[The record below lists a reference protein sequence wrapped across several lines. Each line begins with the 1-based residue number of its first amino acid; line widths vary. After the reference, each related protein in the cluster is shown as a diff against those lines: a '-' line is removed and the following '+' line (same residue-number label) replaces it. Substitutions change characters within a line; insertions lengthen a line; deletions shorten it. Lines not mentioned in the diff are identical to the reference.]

1 MSGSSGEEE
10 ENYWPGYV
18 DALTTMVMVLVF
30 VMMLLAVVVFSLSQ
44 NVSKVLI
51 EQIVKVVDP
60 NAKFDPNATAE
71 QMTAQ
76 LIEKIKLGGPPPPNT
91 NRPTD
96 APPGPPI
103 NATAVPETKISA
115 NEVEDAPETK
125 EIKAMSAPAML
136 TLIFPKRTT
145 KLDEKTAAEV
155 DSFAK
160 GSENVASA
168 GSIDIHSVAS
178 PTSGSVSEARRLA
191 YYRGMLVRAQ
201 LAKSGVPQE
210 KIHLKIEIGTDE
222 KAEDTVKVYAK
233 P

>member
-60 NAKFDPNATAE
+60 TAKFDPNATAE
-71 QMTAQ
+71 QMTAK
-76 LIEKIKLGGPPPPNT
+76 LIEKIKTGAPPPPNT

-96 APPGPPI
+96 APPGPPVD
-103 NATAVPETKISA
+103 AKAVPETKMTAAEI
-115 NEVEDAPETK
+115 EDAPETT

-136 TLIFPKRTT
+136 TLVFPKRTT
-145 KLDEKTAAEV
+145 KLDEKTAADV
-155 DSFAK
+155 DTFAK
-160 GSENVASA
+160 GSDNVAGA
-168 GSIDIHSVAS
+168 GSIDIQSVAS
-178 PTSGSVSEARRLA
+178 PQSGSVSEARRLA
-191 YYRGMLVRAQ
+191 YYRGMLVRSQ
-201 LAKSGVPQE
+201 LVKAGVPAE
-210 KIHLKIEIGTDE
+210 KIHLKIEIGTDP
-222 KAEDTVKVYAK
+222 KTEDTVKVFAK